1 MKTIVQLKLENFL
14 NDRGLLEQFK
24 RDCKEIG
31 YTIESLCGR
40 QVNLFNRDSASLYF
54 MFRAIS
60 SRMDSKYGGSLGRE
74 FLTLYDKLSE
84 YEVIIDHQWDNMWED

>member
-24 RDCKEIG
+24 KDCKEIG
-31 YTIESLCGR
+31 YTIEELCER
-40 QVNLFNRDSASLYF
+40 QINLFNRDTTSLYF
-54 MFRAIS
+54 MFREIS
-60 SRMDSKYGGSLGRE
+60 RTLDSKYGGSLGRE

-84 YEVIIDHQWDNMWED
+84 DEIIIDHQWDKMWED